1 MFTTVPSGNFISGG
15 STTTPFRIF
24 PVKLMLKNIAPLGQ
38 NPQSFFRREIQPLI
52 HANFLS
58 AELGAD

>member
-1 MFTTVPSGNFISGG
+1 
-15 STTTPFRIF
+15 
-24 PVKLMLKNIAPLGQ
+24 MLKNIAPLGQ

-58 AELGAD
+58 AEMGAD